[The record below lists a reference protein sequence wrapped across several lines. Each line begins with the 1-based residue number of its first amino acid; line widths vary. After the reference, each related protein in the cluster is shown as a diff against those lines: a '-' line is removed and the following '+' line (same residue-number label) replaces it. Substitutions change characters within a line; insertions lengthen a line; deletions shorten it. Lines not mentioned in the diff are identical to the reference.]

1 MMGEF
6 LASNFQAFV
15 HRGNAK
21 FFRENTIEAFK
32 SAKEIGF
39 NYLETDL
46 RITKDDQIITFHDPN
61 LLRTFGQNI
70 QLIDINYKDLNRLS
84 FFQPGHTPTFNE
96 LLEEFPTNFF
106 NIDLKVPKI
115 GLKVLNVIKLSLIHI

>member
-39 NYLETDL
+39 NYLET
-46 RITKDDQIITFHDPN
+46 RFKDN
-61 LLRTFGQNI
+61 KR
-70 QLIDINYKDLNRLS
+70 R
-84 FFQPGHTPTFNE
+84 
-96 LLEEFPTNFF
+96 
-106 NIDLKVPKI
+106 
-115 GLKVLNVIKLSLIHI
+115 